1 MLTVQGLIDAAKA
14 AQGIPS
20 NYRLARVLGVTELT
34 VANWKHGRKAPDDG
48 AALRLAAMA
57 GLDPAQV
64 LAAVHAARAT
74 DPTIAAAWASMAARL
89 QQAGAAVLTVI
100 LSVLVSGSPDAQ
112 ARARTGVL
120 DPGAIPAAVVKNTH
134 WRASLRPL
142 AHFLG
147 VLRRL
152 AMPIGAPC
160 CT

>member
-1 MLTVQGLIDAAKA
+1 MLTVQELIEAAKG

-48 AALRLAAMA
+48 AALRLADMA

-74 DPTIAAAWASMAARL
+74 DPTIAAAWASIAARL

-100 LSVLVSGSPDAQ
+100 LSVAVSWHPDAQ
-112 ARARTGVL
+112 ARASVEDSAPAGVSVR
-120 DPGAIPAAVVKNTH
+120 DFAKCISSRVATAASH
-134 WRASLRPL
+134 LW
-142 AHFLG
+142 G
-147 VLRRL
+147 VMRRL